1 MSSSNIIRA
10 SDASKQPCYTIPD
23 FISISPSPLRV
34 NPYHGST
41 AQVSMDW
48 LDSFGVHPN
57 PKHRAA
63 FQSMDFGMLTAM
75 CYADANQERFRL
87 LCDYINALFAYDDL
101 ADEGGL
107 RKDGDGTRK
116 AADIIMQCLRSPTTH
131 STPFKIGKVF
141 SSLWSRVLEAGISPG
156 ANRRFIET
164 TDLYLQAV
172 HQHVVNRSK
181 DTILDIETFIQLR
194 RDNGALKMC
203 FAMGEFSLGLN
214 IPDEVLQHPL
224 IKIMEDAANDVVVLS
239 NDIYSYNIEQA
250 QGDTQNIIETTM
262 KQKSCSL
269 QEAMDFAGKLVT
281 DRVKL
286 FADCKQ
292 KLPSFGSARI
302 DHEVQQYLGICEDW
316 MTAGFHWSL
325 RSDRYFGNDAAEV
338 KRTRVV
344 KLLPKRELRGESVIP
359 GFTTSSPAQRGDMT
373 KMTRSV
379 VDLALRLFGSYAT
392 IGMHVVEWVLAFNH
406 RGTLVS

>member
-1 MSSSNIIRA
+1 MSKSNVTRA
-10 SDASKQPCYTIPD
+10 SDASEQPSYVIPD
-23 FISISPSPLRV
+23 FIAIAPSPLRI

-57 PKHRAA
+57 PKHRTA

-75 CYADANQERFRL
+75 CYADANHERFRL

-107 RKDGDGTRK
+107 RKDGEGTRK
-116 AADIIMQCLRSPTTH
+116 AADIIMECLRSPTTH
-131 STPFKIGKVF
+131 NTPFKIGKVF
-141 SSLWSRVLEAGISPG
+141 SSLWSRVLETGISPG
-156 ANRRFIET
+156 AHRRFLET

-181 DTILDIETFIQLR
+181 DKILDIESFIQLR

-224 IKIMEDAANDVVVLS
+224 IKIMEDASNDVVVLS

-262 KQKSCSL
+262 KQKACSL
-269 QEAMDFAGKLVT
+269 QEAMDFSGKLVT

-286 FADCKQ
+286 FADSKRR
-292 KLPSFGSARI
+292 LPSFGSDMI
-302 DHEVQQYLGICEDW
+302 DCEVQQYLSICEDW

-325 RSDRYFGNDAAEV
+325 RSD
-338 KRTRVV
+338 
-344 KLLPKRELRGESVIP
+344 
-359 GFTTSSPAQRGDMT
+359 
-373 KMTRSV
+373 
-379 VDLALRLFGSYAT
+379 
-392 IGMHVVEWVLAFNH
+392 
-406 RGTLVS
+406 

>member
-1 MSSSNIIRA
+1 MSKSNNPRV
-10 SDASKQPCYTIPD
+10 SDASEQPRYIIPD
-23 FISISPSPLRV
+23 FISIAPSPLRV
-34 NPYHGST
+34 NPSHGST

-57 PKHRAA
+57 TKHRAA

-116 AADIIMQCLRSPTTH
+116 AADIIMQCLRSTTTH
-131 STPFKIGKVF
+131 NTPFKIGKVF
-141 SSLWSRVLEAGISPG
+141 SSLWSRVLESGISQG
-156 ANRRFIET
+156 ASRRFLET

-172 HQHVVNRSK
+172 HQHVVNRSNDK
-181 DTILDIETFIQLR
+181 ILDIESFIQLR

-203 FAMGEFSLGLN
+203 FAMGEFSLGLD

-224 IKIMEDAANDVVVLS
+224 IQIMEDASNDVVVLS

-262 KQKSCSL
+262 KQKACSL
-269 QEAMDFAGKLVT
+269 QEAIDFSGKLVT

-286 FADCKQ
+286 FVDCKR
-292 KLPSFGSARI
+292 KLPSFGSDRI
-302 DHEVQQYLGICEDW
+302 DREVQQYLGICEDW

-325 RSDRYFGNDAAEV
+325 RSDRYFGKDVEEV

-344 KLLPKRELRGESVIP
+344 KLLPKRDPRGEKVIP
-359 GFTTSSPAQRGDMT
+359 GFTASSAPQLGQLT
-373 KMTRSV
+373 KVKQSVMGVPGLFVSFTMLGLHFAAWLLPFIPRSI
-379 VDLALRLFGSYAT
+379 F
-392 IGMHVVEWVLAFNH
+392 
-406 RGTLVS
+406 VS